1 MKLFTQN
8 ILSKLK
14 SNGQK
19 QALVKGTED
28 EIDFP
33 PVVKVFT
40 PDANA
45 TWLLTEVEPE
55 DEDIAFGLYDLGM
68 GSPELG
74 SVRLSEIESI
84 RGPKGLPPE
93 RDLGFHT
100 KKLLSEYAAEA
111 RKVGQIRT

>member
-1 MKLFTQN
+1 MKLFTKE

-14 SNGQK
+14 ANGLK
-19 QALVKGTED
+19 QAPLKGTKE

-33 PVVKVFT
+33 PVVKIFT

-55 DEDIAFGLYDLGM
+55 EEDIAFGLCDLGM
-68 GSPELG
+68 GFPELG
-74 SVRLSEIESI
+74 SVRLSELESI
-84 RGPKGLPPE
+84 RGQLGLPIE

-111 RKVGQIRT
+111 REAGYIKS

>member
-1 MKLFTQN
+1 MKLFTKK
-8 ILSKLK
+8 ILSQLK
-14 SNGQK
+14 ANGKK
-19 QALVKGTED
+19 QAPVKGTKE

-33 PVVKVFT
+33 PVVKIFT

-55 DEDIAFGLYDLGM
+55 DEDIAFGLCDLGM

-84 RGPKGLPPE
+84 QGPWGLSAE

-100 KKLLSEYAAEA
+100 KKLLSQHAAEA
-111 RKVGQIRT
+111 RERGAISC